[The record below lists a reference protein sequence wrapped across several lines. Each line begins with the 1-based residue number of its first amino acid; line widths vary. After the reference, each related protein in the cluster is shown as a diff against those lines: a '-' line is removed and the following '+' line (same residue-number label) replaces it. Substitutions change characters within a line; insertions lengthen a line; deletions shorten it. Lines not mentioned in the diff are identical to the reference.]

1 MYNYE
6 KLMEQE
12 ELKLSELPED
22 ARIGIETIATINRV
36 IVLNE
41 SKGRKIRP
49 DVHKKIAA
57 NDKWVTREILDYVEG
72 KDSKQPDSVP
82 HTEKDII
89 KDIEQDAVDP
99 KGVAID
105 VELKA
110 LIEAKMDVIKLDE
123 LKSKAPQSYAVI
135 FQHYDESGD
144 NGIETSF
151 YSIHETDTET
161 FTIKAK

>member
-12 ELKLSELPED
+12 ELKLSELPDD

-72 KDSKQPDSVP
+72 RDSNQSDVAPHAAKDV
-82 HTEKDII
+82 I

-110 LIEAKMDVIKLDE
+110 LIEANMSVIKLDE